1 LRRAAEANQ
10 ADALHM
16 LATLYRDGVG
26 APRNEAEAKALYA
39 RAALQN
45 YAPSMSNLA
54 DLLRDGS
61 PEERTRSI
69 ELYRQLACMTDEHQ
83 IQPRA
88 VGRLRAL
95 QVSYSCG

>member
-1 LRRAAEANQ
+1 
-10 ADALHM
+10 M
-16 LATLYRDGVG
+16 LATLYRDGIG
-26 APRNEAEAKALYA
+26 APRNVAEAKALYE
-39 RAALQN
+39 RAARQN
-45 YAPSMSNLA
+45 HAPSMSNLA

-61 PEERTRSI
+61 PEERARSI